1 MEDKLVMD
9 FKYGD
14 IILDCPQCGTRTILA
29 ENLVDGRAIYL
40 FQRHDSYVRL
50 ECPNCKIALEMRM
63 IESTNPPIEED
74 PLKRADVFLD
84 DADSSDE
91 GVMCEEDRDFINVES
106 SNENNEQII
115 MEDYIS
121 KNPITQDEAYENIEN
136 EELQENITE
145 EKTV

>member
-63 IESTNPPIEED
+63 IESANPPVEEVE
-74 PLKRADVFLD
+74 DVKLD
-84 DADSSDE
+84 SVSDKEIGGTGKSISDE
-91 GVMCEEDRDFINVES
+91 
-106 SNENNEQII
+106 
-115 MEDYIS
+115 
-121 KNPITQDEAYENIEN
+121 PITTDKVYETIEN

-145 EKTV
+145 EETV

>member
-63 IESTNPPIEED
+63 IESANPPIEEAEHV
-74 PLKRADVFLD
+74 KLD
-84 DADSSDE
+84 Y
-91 GVMCEEDRDFINVES
+91 V
-106 SNENNEQII
+106 
-115 MEDYIS
+115 
-121 KNPITQDEAYENIEN
+121 PDEAYEEIESGDKELISNID

-145 EKTV
+145 EETV

>member
-50 ECPNCKIALEMRM
+50 ECPNCKVALEMRM
-63 IESTNPPIEED
+63 IESTNPPVEEYV
-74 PLKRADVFLD
+74 PNVEVAYESGEFP
-84 DADSSDE
+84 
-91 GVMCEEDRDFINVES
+91 NVES
-106 SNENNEQII
+106 SNENIDMNTFTIYDTVDEEII
-115 MEDYIS
+115 S
-121 KNPITQDEAYENIEN
+121 NIEN